1 MLYGKRGRD
10 LGLHGESFYVPKVT
24 AKGVPVGMAHCIM
37 GEG

>member
-1 MLYGKRGRD
+1 MLRGKRGRD

-24 AKGVPVGMAHCIM
+24 AKDVPMGMAYCII